1 MIFIDKKRLA
11 KLLNDPDRPIQI
23 IFAGKAHSADQPG
36 KELIKA
42 I

>member
-1 MIFIDKKRLA
+1 MIFTDKKRLV
-11 KLLNDPDRPIQI
+11 KLFSGLDRPIQI
-23 IFAGKAHSADQPG
+23 IFAGKAHLADQLG